1 VNRLVLASNNPGKLK
16 EIRALLAPLAIEV
29 IAQSELGIG
38 EAEEP
43 HQTFLENALAKARH
57 ASAASGLPALA
68 DDSGI
73 CVEALGGEPGV
84 HSAYYAGKEGSRDER
99 DARNNAKL
107 LDALESAADRRA
119 HYCCVLVLLRRSD
132 DPRPIVAEG
141 VWHGEIARLPR
152 GGGGFGYDPLFLVP
166 GHGCTSAELDA
177 AEKNRISHRGRA
189 LAALVARL
197 RDEDRA

>member
-84 HSAYYAGKEGSRDER
+84 DSAYYAGKEGGRDER
-99 DARNNAKL
+99 DARNNTKL
-107 LDALESAADRRA
+107 LDALEGAADRRA
-119 HYCCVLVLLRRSD
+119 RYCCVLVLLRRAD
-132 DPRPIVAEG
+132 DPLPIVAEG
-141 VWHGEIARLPR
+141 VWHGEIARVPR
-152 GGGGFGYDPLFLVP
+152 GGGGFGYDPLFLIP
-166 GHGCTSAELDA
+166 GLGRTSAELDA

>member
-73 CVEALGGEPGV
+73 CIEALGGEPGV
-84 HSAYYAGKEGSRDER
+84 DSAYYAGKEGGRDER

-107 LDALESAADRRA
+107 LDALEGAADRRA
-119 HYCCVLVLLRRSD
+119 RYCCVLVLLRRAD
-132 DPRPIVAEG
+132 DPLPIVAEG
-141 VWHGEIARLPR
+141 VWHGEIARVPR
-152 GGGGFGYDPLFLVP
+152 GGGGFGYDPLFLIP
-166 GHGCTSAELDA
+166 GLGRTSAELDA